1 MSVCRGRMS
10 WCGRSEPGGA
20 SAEEHR
26 RSGCGGHKH
35 ACVCDGRRWDP
46 WRKALRSTVVGGRG
60 LTTSMSTSVSMSLIL
75 FIICAG
81 RMLWRG
87 SGNGT
92 RMRVCV
98 ARVVVLL

>member
-26 RSGCGGHKH
+26 RSGCGGHEH

-60 LTTSMSTSVSMSLIL
+60 LTTRVSLRSRFFSSLAR
-75 FIICAG
+75 AG
-81 RMLWRG
+81 CCGGAVEMGRG
-87 SGNGT
+87 C
-92 RMRVCV
+92 VCV
-98 ARVVVLL
+98 ARVVVLVAL